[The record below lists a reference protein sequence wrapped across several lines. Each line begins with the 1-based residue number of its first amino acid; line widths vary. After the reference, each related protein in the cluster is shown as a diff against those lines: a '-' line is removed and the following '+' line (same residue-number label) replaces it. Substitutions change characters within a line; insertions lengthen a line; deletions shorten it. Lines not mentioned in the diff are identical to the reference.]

1 MKKLVSLCMLLC
13 LVGCGKVTKSP
24 YRIAVDPSFYP
35 LELMG
40 KEANVYAFS
49 NELLQAV
56 AKKERLYIERV
67 NASWDNILEGLSKD
81 DFDAALSA
89 LPPYNFNEAKYD
101 FSQLYLPTGYVLVI
115 REDEKAREFK
125 KLKGR
130 EVGVQMNSE
139 AERILSK
146 YPEVLIRYYE
156 NPAVALEKLDQG
168 QLDGVV
174 MDAIPA
180 VSFIY
185 DRYAEK
191 LKLGSS
197 VLNDAGLRMVA
208 VKDTHRDLLDRF
220 NSGLEKLKKDGTYDK
235 LVKKWKVSFSD

>member
-1 MKKLVSLCMLLC
+1 MKRIISLCMFFCLL
-13 LVGCGKVTKSP
+13 GCGKVTKSP

-35 LELMG
+35 LDLMG

-49 NELLQAV
+49 NELLQAI

-67 NASWDNILEGLSKD
+67 NASWDNLLEGLSKD
-81 DFDAALSA
+81 DFDAVLSP
-89 LPPYNFNEAKYD
+89 LPPYNFNKAKYD
-101 FSQLYLPTGYVLVI
+101 FSKLYLPTGYILVI
-115 REDEKAREFK
+115 REDEKVRQLK

-130 EVGVQMNSE
+130 EVAVQMNSE
-139 AERILSK
+139 AERILSE
-146 YPEVLIRYYE
+146 YPDVIIRFYE

-191 LKLGSS
+191 LKLGSG

-220 NSGLEKLKKDGTYDK
+220 DSGLEKLKRDGTYDK